1 MGAAPPTCEHGRMR
15 LTKLGHACVQISED
29 DRTIVIDPG
38 SFSGASGALAAAD
51 AVLITHEHFDHY
63 DGGALRAA
71 MAERPSLEVWTS
83 RAVAEDLAD
92 LGGRVHQVG
101 HGDSVTIA
109 GFEVHVYG
117 EEHELLHPDVPPI
130 PNVGFL
136 VNGEVFHP
144 GDALTVPSEPVPTLC
159 LPGNAPWLKVP
170 ELFSYTRE
178 VDPGRAFV
186 IHDGLLND
194 IGLQVM
200 QTAVTRAGNEL
211 GKEFRRL
218 TPGTTVDLAAK

>member
-1 MGAAPPTCEHGRMR
+1 MR
-15 LTKLGHACVQISED
+15 LTKLGHACVQITED

-38 SFSGASGALAAAD
+38 SFSDASAALATAD
-51 AVLITHEHFDHY
+51 AVLITHEHFDHF
-63 DGGALRAA
+63 DADALRAA
-71 MAERPSLEVWTS
+71 MAERPALQVWTS
-83 RAVAEDLAD
+83 RVVAENLAD

-101 HGDSVTIA
+101 HGDAVTIA
-109 GFEVHVYG
+109 GFDVHVYG
-117 EEHELLHPDVPPI
+117 EDHEILHPDVPPI
-130 PNVGFL
+130 PNTGFL

-178 VDPGRAFV
+178 VGPERAFV

-194 IGLQVM
+194 IGLKVM
-200 QTAVTRAGNEL
+200 ETVVANAGKEL
-211 GKEFRRL
+211 GREFRRL
-218 TPGTTVDLAAK
+218 TPGTTVELGAK

>member
-1 MGAAPPTCEHGRMR
+1 
-15 LTKLGHACVQISED
+15 VQ
-29 DRTIVIDPG
+29 
-38 SFSGASGALAAAD
+38 
-51 AVLITHEHFDHY
+51 ITHEHFDHY

-109 GFEVHVYG
+109 GFEVHVHG

>member
-1 MGAAPPTCEHGRMR
+1 MGPPPPTCEHGRMR

-38 SFSGASGALAAAD
+38 SFSDASGALATAD
-51 AVLITHEHFDHY
+51 AVLITHEHFDHF
-63 DGGALRAA
+63 DADALRAA
-71 MAERPSLEVWTS
+71 MASRPSLEVWTS
-83 RAVAEDLAD
+83 RVVAENLTD

-101 HGDSVTIA
+101 HGDAVTIA
-109 GFEVHVYG
+109 WLRRPRLRRGPRDPPPG
-117 EEHELLHPDVPPI
+117 RAAHPECRFPRD
-130 PNVGFL
+130 
-136 VNGEVFHP
+136 GEVFHP

-159 LPGNAPWLKVP
+159 LPATPRLKIP

-178 VDPGRAFV
+178 VNPDRAFV

-194 IGLQVM
+194 IGLKVM
-200 QTAVTRAGNEL
+200 ETAVTRAGNEL

-218 TPGTTVDLAAK
+218 TPGTTENLAAK